1 MQEII
6 TWFRN
11 IGEVNLVLNIFD
23 KKWWL
28 PNLKKETF
36 CNQTSIFNSKFYL
49 ENNNNYY
56 FWYITG
62 EEEFSIILFDDFM
75 KKHNIVWWI
84 ITEKYFSETKN
95 SWINNTFDGWAKR
108 EDKTNKL
115 RYDLIPTEILDSLA
129 LKYWQWAQIYWENN
143 WRKWDE
149 KFAKWCIAS
158 AFRHFMQWIKWD
170 TDEDHKASICFNI
183 YAYDILKNNKK

>member
-6 TWFRN
+6 TWFKN
-11 IGEVNLVLNIFD
+11 IGDVKILLDIF
-23 KKWWL
+23 KKRWW
-28 PNLKKETF
+28 KKAF
-36 CNQTSIFNSKFYL
+36 AITSIDIDTLTDQWLDWFYI
-49 ENNNNYY
+49 ENNDYY
-56 FWYITG
+56 FYWNVSKLNESYECRKISFT
-62 EEEFSIILFDDFM
+62 EFIAELSN
-75 KKHNIVWWI
+75 KERTV
-84 ITEKYFSETKN
+84 ETKN
-95 SWINNTFDGWAKR
+95 SWINNTFEGGAKR